1 MHFDIKKKKTVMK
14 KELCFMEQN
23 QQYCV
28 KDLIKMFVYLLNNV
42 ISMIQ

>member
-1 MHFDIKKKKTVMK
+1 MK

-23 QQYCV
+23 QQYRV
-28 KDLIKMFVYLLNNV
+28 KHLIKIFVYLLNNV